1 MTAHAMAGDREKS
14 LAAGMNDHVTKPI
27 DPRKLFKTLLQWI
40 RPDRITPQDVSD
52 GPVTAALR
60 PSQDVLPDFLPGFD
74 LADGLRRLQGN
85 QKLYAKLLRTFAV
98 DYADR
103 VEEIRAA
110 VKQNDMEQAR
120 SLAHAVKGVAGN
132 LAAAGLQDAAAEV
145 ELLAKQVLGG
155 EEVTPGVWDNN
166 LAVLEEVL
174 LSAVEGIQTWSSI
187 EAPAAA
193 TPEPESADDLSP
205 EWAQQAAV
213 RLREAAELGD
223 VSGLVS
229 TAEELKADCEAFAPT
244 AERIV
249 GLAEDF
255 DFDAIIDMAGKLES
269 GSN

>member
-1 MTAHAMAGDREKS
+1 
-14 LAAGMNDHVTKPI
+14 MNDHVTKPI
-27 DPRKLFKTLLQWI
+27 DPRKLLETLLQWI
-40 RPDRITPQDVSD
+40 RPDRITPQAASD
-52 GPVTAALR
+52 GPVTAAVR
-60 PSQDVLPDFLPGFD
+60 PSPDILPDSLPGFD

-85 QKLYAKLLRTFAV
+85 QKLYAKLLRTFAA
-98 DYADR
+98 DYAER
-103 VEEIRAA
+103 VKEIRLALA
-110 VKQNDMEQAR
+110 QNDMEQAR

-132 LAAAGLQDAAAEV
+132 LAATGMQNAASKLEK
-145 ELLAKQVLGG
+145 LAKQVLGG
-155 EEVTPGVWDNN
+155 EEVSPGVWDKN
-166 LAVLEEVL
+166 LAGLEEVL
-174 LSAVEGIQTWSSI
+174 LPAVEGIQTWSSI

-193 TPEPESADDLSP
+193 TPAPESADDLSP

-269 GSN
+269 GSK